1 MTTISSLPSFL
12 TYYLACLQ
20 HPCKLTLF
28 PHLLSGLS
36 TASLQAYPLSSL
48 TIWLVYSILA
58 SLPSFL
64 TYYLACLQ
72 HPCKHTLFPHLLSGL
87 SSASLQAYPLS
98 SLTIWLVYSILASI
112 PSFLTYYL
120 ACLQHPCKLALF
132 PHLLSGLSTASLPSF
147 LTYYLACLQHP
158 CKLTLFPHLLSG
170 LSSASFQA
178 YPLSSLTIW
187 LVFSILAS
195 LPSFLTYYLA
205 CLQHPCKLTLFPHLL
220 SGLSTA
226 SLQAYPL
233 SSLTIWLV
241 YSIIIHIWKVS
252 M

>member
-36 TASLQAYPLSSL
+36 TASL
-48 TIWLVYSILA
+48 
-58 SLPSFL
+58 
-64 TYYLACLQ
+64 
-72 HPCKHTLFPHLLSGL
+72 
-87 SSASLQAYPLS
+87 
-98 SLTIWLVYSILASI
+98 
-112 PSFLTYYL
+112 
-120 ACLQHPCKLALF
+120 
-132 PHLLSGLSTASLPSF
+132 
-147 LTYYLACLQHP
+147 
-158 CKLTLFPHLLSG
+158 
-170 LSSASFQA
+170 QA

-226 SLQAYPL
+226 SLQAHPLSSLTIWLVFSILASLPSFLTYYLVCLQHPCKLTLFPHLLSGLSSASLQAYPL

-241 YSIIIHIWKVS
+241 FSILASLPSFLTYYLACLQHHYPHLES
-252 M
+252 